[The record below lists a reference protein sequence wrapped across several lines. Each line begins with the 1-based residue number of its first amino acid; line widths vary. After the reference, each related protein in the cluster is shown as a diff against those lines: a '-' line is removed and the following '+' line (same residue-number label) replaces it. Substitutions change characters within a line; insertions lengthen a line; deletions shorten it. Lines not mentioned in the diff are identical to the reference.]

1 MTKLIFKQ
9 YKQQPKQ
16 KSTQVFLGYPCLER
30 SAFIES

>member
-16 KSTQVFLGYPCLER
+16 KSTKVFLGYPCHER